1 MHKIWFYISLLSL
14 LIGGVYCSLPSEAE
28 RAQMKA
34 AAQKRKAEKAQ
45 KAKSPQAPT
54 QQSDNTVL
62 PQSASTP

>member
-14 LIGGVYCSLPSEAE
+14 LIGGVYCSLPSDAE
-28 RAQMKA
+28 REQMKI

-45 KAKSPQAPT
+45 KAKPT
-54 QQSDNTVL
+54 QTPPQSDNTVL